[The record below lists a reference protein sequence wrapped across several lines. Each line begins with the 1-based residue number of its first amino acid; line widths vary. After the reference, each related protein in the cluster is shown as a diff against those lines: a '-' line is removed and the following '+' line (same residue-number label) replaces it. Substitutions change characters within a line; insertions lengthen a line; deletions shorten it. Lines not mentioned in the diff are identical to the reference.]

1 MLCTDSVYLCI
12 FLDGEK
18 LTSGELQEFIRK
30 VIDSGTL
37 QEAGSEVTSQSPKDR
52 LRSVMSISSPAI
64 EKFLS
69 ELSEGMYDSPHP
81 KTKVVN
87 AAPVIMEL
95 DVQIWEWLRM
105 SWLLS
110 RDFVGC
116 FCYFEATIRS
126 KPVKLP

>member
-95 DVQIWEWLRM
+95 DVHIIMGVASDVLVTIQGFCWIFFVFVILKQ
-105 SWLLS
+105 LL
-110 RDFVGC
+110 DQN
-116 FCYFEATIRS
+116 
-126 KPVKLP
+126 P